1 MTYTGTLH
9 AGTHM
14 DAPNHVLHEEEV
26 DRERN
31 GYSFNEIPLEYTI
44 GTASF
49 STCAISKT
57 GLNPSGRPASRRPLV
72 RAQAFGF

>member
-26 DRERN
+26 DRARN
-31 GYSFNEIPLEYTI
+31 GYSLNEIP
-44 GTASF
+44 A
-49 STCAISKT
+49 
-57 GLNPSGRPASRRPLV
+57 
-72 RAQAFGF
+72 